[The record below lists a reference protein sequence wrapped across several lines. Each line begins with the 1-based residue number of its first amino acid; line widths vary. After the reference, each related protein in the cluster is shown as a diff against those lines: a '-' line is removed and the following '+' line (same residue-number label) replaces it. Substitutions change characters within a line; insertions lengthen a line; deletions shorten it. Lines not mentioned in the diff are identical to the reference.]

1 MSALLV
7 AAAMLGL
14 SGVVPITASARDLL
28 PSDAYDARIIAANRC
43 NTAAKQGGFAPMV
56 LDQCRAVYDETVRF
70 ERSVPEMTAAQR
82 NTLIVA
88 KGLSMMTLAG
98 GYLNLD
104 GVMSA
109 RVCQAVRTI
118 DQTLSG
124 YDPSAPNGLEKLHQ
138 MLANTRDGAVPKCR
152 KGGHWPD

>member
-1 MSALLV
+1 
-7 AAAMLGL
+7 
-14 SGVVPITASARDLL
+14 
-28 PSDAYDARIIAANRC
+28 
-43 NTAAKQGGFAPMV
+43 MV
-56 LDQCRAVYDETVRF
+56 LDKCRAIYDETVRF
-70 ERSVPEMTAAQR
+70 ERSVPKMTAAQR

-109 RVCQAVRTI
+109 RVCQIIRVI
-118 DQTLSG
+118 DRSLAG

-138 MLANTRDGAVPKCR
+138 MLVNTRDNAVPKCR
-152 KGGHWPD
+152 SGGHWPD